1 MDNIKSLLK
10 NEFRDDG
17 IGTFM
22 MGPQNMGDLF
32 GGEMLLY
39 ENNAKKHSML
49 RRLVGTA
56 MTPNAIAAAIPAI
69 QERAVVHIDNMLKKN
84 GAVRLE
90 DAFESF
96 TLDIAWKQIL
106 GLDLKEEEVPKFHA
120 AVVDWTKGLSNR
132 FLMLPFKLPGL
143 PRYFKCGRASAY
155 LKGKIEEK
163 IAKLERNGPD
173 SSTLS
178 MLYFSTDEDGTRLT
192 RDQVVDNSLLMIFAG
207 TETSASTL
215 TCAALFLALHPD
227 AWEKVRAEQEE
238 IVSKYGNDLTA
249 EALEDSTYLDA
260 VIKETLR
267 IQPIETG
274 ELRAVRETIIVD
286 GKQLP
291 KGWKAL
297 FNVKQTHRNDPS
309 TYEED
314 GSHMDHI
321 KGFKPERWLSESTKP
336 KEWMPFGDGRR
347 RCVGERLGMT
357 EMKAFMSML
366 ARKVANCELVNK
378 IESSHDIEWQA
389 SGNVLARPSN
399 AECNLILA

>member
-1 MDNIKSLLK
+1 MDNIKSLFK
-10 NEFRDDG
+10 NEFREDG
-17 IGTFM
+17 VGTFM
-22 MGPQNMGDLF
+22 VGANLPVIF

-39 ENNAKKHSML
+39 ENNSKKHSML
-49 RRLVGTA
+49 RRLVANA
-56 MTPNAIAAAIPAI
+56 MTPNAIAAAIPDI
-69 QERAVVHIDNMLKKN
+69 QERAVVRIDDMLQKN
-84 GAVRLE
+84 GPVVME

-106 GLDLKEEEVPKFHA
+106 GLDLEEEEVPKFHA

-143 PRYFKCGRASAY
+143 TRYFKCGRASVY

-163 IAKLERNGPD
+163 IAKLERDGPD

-192 RDQVVDNSLLMIFAG
+192 HDQVVDNSLLMIFAG

-215 TCAALFLALHPD
+215 TCAALFLALHSD

-297 FNVKQTHRNDPS
+297 FNVKQTHINDPS
-309 TYEED
+309 TYEAD